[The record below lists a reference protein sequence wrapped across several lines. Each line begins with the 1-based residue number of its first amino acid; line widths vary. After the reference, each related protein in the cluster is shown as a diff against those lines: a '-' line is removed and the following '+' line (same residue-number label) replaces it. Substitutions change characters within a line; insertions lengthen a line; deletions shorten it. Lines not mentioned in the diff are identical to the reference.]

1 MEENEIIPKLL
12 RASEVAEHLHLAPSY
27 VYRLAQQG
35 KILSA
40 RIGKRVLFLESDVCE
55 FIYGCR
61 NNQLENL
68 PKLDNQET
76 QNP

>member
-1 MEENEIIPKLL
+1 MDETITIPKFLK
-12 RASEVAEHLHLAPSY
+12 ASEVAGHLHLAPSY

-35 KILSA
+35 KIPSA
-40 RIGKRVLFLESDVCE
+40 RIGKRVLFLETDVYE

-61 NNQLENL
+61 NNQPENL
-68 PKLDNQET
+68 PKLDNPET